1 MSTGIPAGKS
11 GFKPILWTPGD
22 WNAFFCFGT
31 NILVVTGLLLFV
43 LKMPGS
49 LVFGRILPALGLMM
63 SLSTFYYAWLAYRLA
78 QKTGRTD
85 VCALHS
91 GVSVPHMFIV
101 ACCRSRSRPAIP

>member
-63 SLSTFYYAWLAYRLA
+63 SLSTFYYAGLPIGWR
-78 QKTGRTD
+78 K
-85 VCALHS
+85 
-91 GVSVPHMFIV
+91 
-101 ACCRSRSRPAIP
+101 RPAAPTSARFTPASASRTCLSWLS

>member
-63 SLSTFYYAWLAYRLA
+63 SLSTFYYAGLPIGWR
-78 QKTGRTD
+78 K
-85 VCALHS
+85 
-91 GVSVPHMFIV
+91 
-101 ACCRSRSRPAIP
+101 RPAAPTSRASLRRQRPAHV